1 MHKAST
7 DTDKGT
13 LQGVTQGWL
22 SLTAACP
29 PASALSPTSSLFL
42 DNFLDELEKL
52 SALTFSPD
60 QAKPNIPEEITLEIT
75 EEPTVLLSLPPAS
88 VSADSPHFQLP
99 FPCTSVTSATA
110 QPYQTVPSQDP
121 MKTTQTK
128 SADSKR
134 MRRAFSDPE
143 KVPDILGDKFVA
155 SAHTNVGSLPI
166 PLPVIGEEDEELY
179 EGIVSGIRKRVPEH
193 PEQEAL
199 WCGHDGTE
207 VTPSLH
213 IDEEEED
220 TPSRL
225 RYPVAIPTG
234 PRIPQEDSSVAKT
247 SNEPPP
253 FSSGEQTATPFP
265 GCLLSSPPFP
275 SPLASVSDLPSTLSQ
290 PPQPSS
296 PPLLPKYSCQQEI
309 HSPKLKADLKS
320 EIFVLGK
327 PPRSPVMSRRSCSSP
342 VRGLSGPHRVGSEHS
357 HLVADNLATLPV
369 MGCSSSIV
377 CAVNWQ

>member
-110 QPYQTVPSQDP
+110 QSYQAVPKDP

-247 SNEPPP
+247 SNEV
-253 FSSGEQTATPFP
+253 FEFA
-265 GCLLSSPPFP
+265 
-275 SPLASVSDLPSTLSQ
+275 
-290 PPQPSS
+290 
-296 PPLLPKYSCQQEI
+296 
-309 HSPKLKADLKS
+309 
-320 EIFVLGK
+320 
-327 PPRSPVMSRRSCSSP
+327 
-342 VRGLSGPHRVGSEHS
+342 
-357 HLVADNLATLPV
+357 
-369 MGCSSSIV
+369 
-377 CAVNWQ
+377 